1 MVEQQEEPALP
12 IARIVLRRTEAIP
25 AEFGANPAKLWG
37 EAVLLGTQVEDG
49 EVELQPSIHF
59 FGPGVES
66 ARGWTERLD
75 LQAAGDPL
83 RLSGAQDLTQELNIQ
98 LTGQLLAD
106 GFMRDPENPTR
117 FRLQR
122 DEEGCCYGPTED
134 AIIRLEGS
142 LRGVY
147 SINMPL
153 DVMVTE
159 EGLQAQEVGWL
170 QCHINLNVSS
180 QNPPW
185 QSIDFDLEGSIGL
198 DQVLLRPASPA
209 ALPLPAPAAAFF
221 TAAAAPAAAAAAQQA
236 LCNPRTLFIQ
246 RVFFADADTQT
257 GDDSQRQLDS
267 ANDIW
272 GKACITLAEFAEP
285 QTRTSTGLA
294 QSNAIE
300 SICAAFNPPTGVI
313 PIFFVANSLLS
324 DSGGATVAAGTA
336 LARVVISDNSVRPI
350 GGGRTINLSLLA
362 HESGHVL
369 GAVHPSD
376 TPPEGRWKGAANS
389 IMAATSNVR
398 NPLQNCVD
406 AYNAVAAPVNSPA
419 TPTCTMRPDL

>member
-25 AEFGANPAKLWG
+25 AEFGANPAELWG
-37 EAVLLGTQVEDG
+37 EAVLLATQVEDG
-49 EVELQPSIHF
+49 GVVLRPSIHF

-75 LQAAGDPL
+75 LQAAGEPL
-83 RLSGAQDLTQELNIQ
+83 WWSGDSTQDLDIQ

-147 SINMPL
+147 SFNMPL

-185 QSIDFDLEGSIGL
+185 QSIDFDLIGSIGL
-198 DQVLLRPASPA
+198 DQMLLRPESPA
-209 ALPLPAPAAAFF
+209 DLPLPAPAAAFF

-246 RVFFADADTQT
+246 RVFFADAGTQT
-257 GDDSQRQLDS
+257 GGDSQRQLDS

-272 GKACITLAEFAEP
+272 GKACITLAEFAQP
-285 QTRTSTGLA
+285 QTRTNTELA
-294 QSNAIE
+294 QSNAME
-300 SICAAFNPPTGVI
+300 TICAAFDPPKGVI
-313 PIFFVANSLLS
+313 PIFFVANNLMS
-324 DSGGATVAAGTA
+324 DGGGATMAAGTA
-336 LARVVISDNSVRPI
+336 LARVVISDNSVRTI

-369 GAVHPSD
+369 GAVHPSE

-398 NPLQNCVD
+398 NPLQNCLS
-406 AYNAVAAPVNSPA
+406 AYNAVAAPVNTPA
-419 TPTCTMRPDL
+419 IPTCPMSPDPV